1 MTSPIIKELEQRQ
14 MRLDYYHIK
23 PGDKVSVHTRIIEGD
38 KERVQVFTGDVIAIK
53 NGRNNT
59 RPTITVR
66 KFSSGYG
73 VERIFPIH
81 SPLIEKI
88 ELINRGVVSR
98 GKLYYQRK
106 RRGLES
112 KIKVKTDWQ

>member
-1 MTSPIIKELEQRQ
+1 MTSPIIREIEQKQ
-14 MRLDYYHIK
+14 MRLDHFHIR

-38 KERVQVFTGDVIAIK
+38 KQRIQIFTGDVIAIK
-53 NGRNNT
+53 NGRMNNRT
-59 RPTITVR
+59 TITVR

-73 VERIFPIH
+73 VERSFPLH

-88 ELINRGVVSR
+88 ELVNRGVVSR

-106 RRGLES
+106 RRGIAA

>member
-1 MTSPIIKELEQRQ
+1 MTHPTIKRIEQRQ
-14 MRLDYYHIK
+14 MRLDHYYIQ
-23 PGDKVSVHTRIIEGD
+23 PGDKVSVYTRIIEGD
-38 KERVQVFTGDVIAIK
+38 KQRIQVFTGDVIAIK
-53 NGRNNT
+53 NGRANNRT
-59 RPTITVR
+59 TITVR

-73 VERIFPIH
+73 VERIFPLH

-88 ELINRGVVSR
+88 ELVNRGSVSR

-106 RRGLES
+106 RRGIAA